1 MQSALRVLF
10 LPMFLAGLFGSIP
23 STVFPQTIHS
33 APLIR
38 IAPSSDTNEE
48 RFKSSIVAGAQSAQ
62 SQFPR
67 SVHHCCHLKG
77 FVIGASVGGI
87 LESMALFGGIGA
99 AIGAFLQQPNTV
111 PIVPLQPALASVRVR
126 VSPVFTGRLR
136 AATA

>member
-77 FVIGASVGGI
+77 FVIGASVGAGLGALWGGAWCGAEGSCVGGI
-87 LESMALFGGIGA
+87 LESMALFGGIGG
-99 AIGAFLQQPNTV
+99 AIGAFLQQP
-111 PIVPLQPALASVRVR
+111 
-126 VSPVFTGRLR
+126 
-136 AATA
+136 